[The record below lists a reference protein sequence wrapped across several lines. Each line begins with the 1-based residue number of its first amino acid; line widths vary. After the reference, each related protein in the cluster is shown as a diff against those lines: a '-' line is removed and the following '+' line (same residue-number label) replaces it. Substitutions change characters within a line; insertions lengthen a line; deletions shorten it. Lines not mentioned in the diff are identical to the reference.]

1 MRKASKL
8 LYRFR
13 GYILALFAV
22 ALVVCPAA
30 PFPQD
35 LSHISEFVPYIAALF
50 LYACG
55 IALRVRARQYI
66 GQHTRGNTHE
76 ADELV
81 TVGPYAYCRHPLYT
95 SNTCIAVGAVFFH
108 LGTSQLF
115 VLFAPALM
123 LFEFALARAEDRFL
137 EEKFGDTWR
146 AWAKKTPMST
156 ANIEAFFC
164 RNSGGS
170 PKPATNKDFPETG
183 CPKRTVF
190 QAFKAD
196 ASTWFWLVIVNLII
210 VLLKF
215 HTV

>member
-30 PFPQD
+30 PFPRD

-50 LYACG
+50 LYSCG

-108 LGTSQLF
+108 LGTSQLLF
-115 VLFAPALM
+115 LFAPALL
-123 LFEFALARAEDRFL
+123 LFELSLARAEDRFL
-137 EEKFGDTWR
+137 EGKFGDTWR
-146 AWAKKTPMST
+146 AWAHKTPVFPYNP
-156 ANIEAFFC
+156 AVLF
-164 RNSGGS
+164 
-170 PKPATNKDFPETG
+170 PKKAPA
-183 CPKRTVF
+183 PKRTFF
-190 QAFKAD
+190 QAFRAD
-196 ASTWFWLVIVNLII
+196 ASTWFWFVFFNLII
-210 VLLKF
+210 VLIKVF
-215 HTV
+215 RE

>member
-1 MRKASKL
+1 MRKASAIL
-8 LYRFR
+8 FRFR

-30 PFPQD
+30 PFPQY

-81 TVGPYAYCRHPLYT
+81 TDGPYAYCRHPLYT
-95 SNTCIAVGAVFFH
+95 SNACIAVGAVFFH
-108 LGTSQLF
+108 LGTSQLLF
-115 VLFAPALM
+115 LFAPALL
-123 LFEFALARAEDRFL
+123 LFEFSLARAEDRFL
-137 EEKFGDTWR
+137 EGKFGDTWR
-146 AWAKKTPMST
+146 AWAQKTPVFPYNP
-156 ANIEAFFC
+156 AILF
-164 RNSGGS
+164 
-170 PKPATNKDFPETG
+170 PKKAPA
-183 CPKRTVF
+183 PKRTFF

-196 ASTWFWLVIVNLII
+196 ASTWFWFVFFNLII
-210 VLLKF
+210 VLIKVF
-215 HTV
+215 REYYHV

>member
-22 ALVVCPAA
+22 ALVVCPAS
-30 PFPQD
+30 PLPRD
-35 LSHISEFVPYIAALF
+35 LSHRSEFVPYIAALF

-115 VLFAPALM
+115 VLFAPALL
-123 LFEFALARAEDRFL
+123 LFEFSLARAEDRFL

-146 AWAKKTPMST
+146 AWAQKAPVFPYNPAVLFPKK
-156 ANIEAFFC
+156 A
-164 RNSGGS
+164 
-170 PKPATNKDFPETG
+170 PA
-183 CPKRTVF
+183 PKRTFF

-196 ASTWFWLVIVNLII
+196 ASSWFWFVFFNLII
-210 VLLKF
+210 VLLKL
-215 HTV
+215 HGLR

>member
-22 ALVVCPAA
+22 ALIACPAA
-30 PFPQD
+30 PFPQGK
-35 LSHISEFVPYIAALF
+35 SISEFVPYIAALF

-108 LGTSQLF
+108 LGTSQLLF
-115 VLFAPALM
+115 LFAPALM

-146 AWAKKTPMST
+146 AWALRTPMVPSRVAIFT
-156 ANIEAFFC
+156 FKSDSAP
-164 RNSGGS
+164 R
-170 PKPATNKDFPETG
+170 
-183 CPKRTVF
+183 RTF
-190 QAFKAD
+190 LQAFKAD
-196 ASTWFWLVIVNLII
+196 ASTWFWFVFFNLII
-210 VLLKF
+210 VLLKL
-215 HTV
+215 HGLR

>member
-13 GYILALFAV
+13 GYILALFAI

-30 PFPQD
+30 PFPRD
-35 LSHISEFVPYIAALF
+35 LSHISEFVLYIAALF
-50 LYACG
+50 LYSCG

-108 LGTSQLF
+108 LGTSQLLF
-115 VLFAPALM
+115 LFAPALL
-123 LFEFALARAEDRFL
+123 LFELSLAHAEDRFL
-137 EEKFGDTWR
+137 EGKFGDTWR
-146 AWAKKTPMST
+146 AWAHKTPVFPYNP
-156 ANIEAFFC
+156 AVLF
-164 RNSGGS
+164 
-170 PKPATNKDFPETG
+170 PKKAPA
-183 CPKRTVF
+183 PKRTVF
-190 QAFKAD
+190 QAFRAD
-196 ASTWFWLVIVNLII
+196 ASTWFWFVFFNLIM
-210 VLLKF
+210 VLLKIYP
-215 HTV
+215 V